1 MNKLII
7 PLVACIAC
15 AIIVS
20 VTAVSVRP
28 EQNLN
33 IENEKKVKIL
43 AAAGIKTDKVDEE
56 FLRIKTVFVDF
67 ETNKL
72 ITIDPAY
79 DHIKAASNPDQS
91 TVIPKA
97 DDIAVLKRRENV
109 GTIYVWVD
117 EKNAIEKLV
126 LPIRGYGL
134 WGTLYGYLSLD
145 SDLNT
150 VRGIEYYDH
159 KETPGL
165 GGEVDNPNWKSDW
178 YGKRIYNEDGSVA
191 LYVTKGASSTDY
203 EIDGI
208 SGATLTTN
216 GVSNMI
222 KYWLG
227 DNGYGPIIKNLNDLI
242 HIRSPISRK
251 NSNLMTIHL
260 MGSCPMGENESL
272 CAVDSFGKLHGIKG
286 LYIADASLLGGAPGV
301 NPQGT
306 IMALVRRNVV
316 SFLNKD

>member
-1 MNKLII
+1 MKKLII

-33 IENEKKVKIL
+33 VENEKKIKIL
-43 AAAGIKTDKVDEE
+43 AAAGIQTDKVDEE
-56 FLRIKTVFVDF
+56 FSKIKTVFVDF
-67 ETNKL
+67 ETDEL
-72 ITIDPAY
+72 VIIDPAY
-79 DHIKAASNPDQS
+79 DHIKAASNPDLS

-97 DDIAVLKRRENV
+97 DDIAVLKRRENI
-109 GTIYVWVD
+109 GTIYVWID
-117 EKNAIEKLV
+117 EQNAIEKLV

-178 YGKRIYNEDGSVA
+178 YGKRIYNDDGSVA

-227 DNGYGPIIKNLNDLI
+227 DNGYGPIIKNLNEEI
-242 HIRSPISRK
+242 QKI
-251 NSNLMTIHL
+251 
-260 MGSCPMGENESL
+260 
-272 CAVDSFGKLHGIKG
+272 
-286 LYIADASLLGGAPGV
+286 
-301 NPQGT
+301 
-306 IMALVRRNVV
+306 
-316 SFLNKD
+316 

>member
-33 IENEKKVKIL
+33 IENEKKIKIL
-43 AAAGIKTDKVDEE
+43 AAAGIETDKVDEE
-56 FLRIKTVFVDF
+56 FSRIKTVFVDF
-67 ETNKL
+67 ETDKL
-72 ITIDPAY
+72 VTIDSAY
-79 DHIKAASNPDQS
+79 DHIKAASNPNLS

-97 DDIAVLKRRENV
+97 DDIAVLKRRENI

-178 YGKRIYNEDGSVA
+178 YGKRIYNDDGGVA

-227 DNGYGPIIKNLNDLI
+227 DNGYGPIIKKLNEEI
-242 HIRSPISRK
+242 EKI
-251 NSNLMTIHL
+251 
-260 MGSCPMGENESL
+260 
-272 CAVDSFGKLHGIKG
+272 
-286 LYIADASLLGGAPGV
+286 
-301 NPQGT
+301 
-306 IMALVRRNVV
+306 
-316 SFLNKD
+316 

>member
-33 IENEKKVKIL
+33 IANEKKVKIL
-43 AAAGIKTDKVDEE
+43 AAAGIQTDKVDEE

-67 ETNKL
+67 ETGKL
-72 ITIDPAY
+72 VTIDPAY

-178 YGKRIYNEDGSVA
+178 YGKRIYNENGSVA
-191 LYVTKGASSTDY
+191 LYVTKGASSTEY

-227 DNGYGPIIKNLNDLI
+227 DNGYGPIIKNLN
-242 HIRSPISRK
+242 
-251 NSNLMTIHL
+251 
-260 MGSCPMGENESL
+260 EE
-272 CAVDSFGKLHGIKG
+272 IKK
-286 LYIADASLLGGAPGV
+286 I
-301 NPQGT
+301 
-306 IMALVRRNVV
+306 
-316 SFLNKD
+316 

>member
-1 MNKLII
+1 MKKLII
-7 PLVACIAC
+7 PLVACIVC

-20 VTAVSVRP
+20 VTAVTVRP

-33 IENEKKVKIL
+33 VENEKKIKIL
-43 AAAGIKTDKVDEE
+43 AAAGIQTDKVDED
-56 FLRIKTVFVDF
+56 FSKIKTVFVDF
-67 ETNKL
+67 ETDEL
-72 ITIDPAY
+72 VIIDPAY
-79 DHIKAASNPDQS
+79 DHIKAASNPDLS

-97 DDIAVLKRRENV
+97 DDIAVLKRRENI

-117 EKNAIEKLV
+117 EQNDIEKLV

-178 YGKRIYNEDGSVA
+178 YGKRIYNDDGSVA

-227 DNGYGPIIKNLNDLI
+227 DNGYGPIIKNLNEEI
-242 HIRSPISRK
+242 QKI
-251 NSNLMTIHL
+251 
-260 MGSCPMGENESL
+260 
-272 CAVDSFGKLHGIKG
+272 
-286 LYIADASLLGGAPGV
+286 
-301 NPQGT
+301 
-306 IMALVRRNVV
+306 
-316 SFLNKD
+316 

>member
-33 IENEKKVKIL
+33 IENEKKIKIL
-43 AAAGIKTDKVDEE
+43 AAAGIETDKVDEE
-56 FLRIKTVFVDF
+56 FSRIKTVFVDF
-67 ETNKL
+67 ETDKL
-72 ITIDPAY
+72 VAIDPAY
-79 DHIKAASNPDQS
+79 DHIKAASNPNLS

-97 DDIAVLKRRENV
+97 DDIAVLKRRENI

-178 YGKRIYNEDGSVA
+178 YGKRIYNDDGSVA

-227 DNGYGPIIKNLNDLI
+227 DNGYGPIIKNLNEEI
-242 HIRSPISRK
+242 EKI
-251 NSNLMTIHL
+251 
-260 MGSCPMGENESL
+260 
-272 CAVDSFGKLHGIKG
+272 
-286 LYIADASLLGGAPGV
+286 
-301 NPQGT
+301 
-306 IMALVRRNVV
+306 
-316 SFLNKD
+316 

>member
-33 IENEKKVKIL
+33 IENEKKIKIL
-43 AAAGIKTDKVDEE
+43 AAAGIETDKVDEE
-56 FLRIKTVFVDF
+56 FSRIKTVFVDF
-67 ETNKL
+67 ETDKL
-72 ITIDPAY
+72 VTIDSAY
-79 DHIKAASNPDQS
+79 DHIKAASDPDLS

-97 DDIAVLKRRENV
+97 DDIAVLKRRENI

-178 YGKRIYNEDGSVA
+178 YGKRIYNDDGSVA

-227 DNGYGPIIKNLNDLI
+227 DNGYGPIIKNLN
-242 HIRSPISRK
+242 
-251 NSNLMTIHL
+251 
-260 MGSCPMGENESL
+260 EE
-272 CAVDSFGKLHGIKG
+272 IKK
-286 LYIADASLLGGAPGV
+286 I
-301 NPQGT
+301 
-306 IMALVRRNVV
+306 
-316 SFLNKD
+316 

>member
-1 MNKLII
+1 MKKLII

-33 IENEKKVKIL
+33 VENEKKIKIL
-43 AAAGIKTDKVDEE
+43 AAAGIQTDKVDEE
-56 FLRIKTVFVDF
+56 FSKIKTVFVDF
-67 ETNKL
+67 ETDEL
-72 ITIDPAY
+72 VIIDPAY
-79 DHIKAASNPDQS
+79 DHIKAASNPDLS

-97 DDIAVLKRRENV
+97 DDIAVLKRRENI
-109 GTIYVWVD
+109 GTIYVWID
-117 EKNAIEKLV
+117 EQNAIEKLV

-178 YGKRIYNEDGSVA
+178 YGKRIYNDDGSVA
-191 LYVTKGASSTDY
+191 LYVTKGASSTDH

-227 DNGYGPIIKNLNDLI
+227 DNGYGPIIKNLNEEI
-242 HIRSPISRK
+242 QKI
-251 NSNLMTIHL
+251 
-260 MGSCPMGENESL
+260 
-272 CAVDSFGKLHGIKG
+272 
-286 LYIADASLLGGAPGV
+286 
-301 NPQGT
+301 
-306 IMALVRRNVV
+306 
-316 SFLNKD
+316 

>member
-1 MNKLII
+1 MKKLII

-33 IENEKKVKIL
+33 VENEKKIKIL
-43 AAAGIKTDKVDEE
+43 AAAGIQTDRVDEE
-56 FLRIKTVFVDF
+56 FSKIKTVFVDF
-67 ETNKL
+67 ETDKL
-72 ITIDPAY
+72 VIIDPAY
-79 DHIKAASNPDQS
+79 DHIKAASNPDLS

-97 DDIAVLKRRENV
+97 DDIAVLKRRENI

-117 EKNAIEKLV
+117 EQNDIEKLV

-178 YGKRIYNEDGSVA
+178 YGKRVYNDDGSVA

-227 DNGYGPIIKNLNDLI
+227 DNGYGPIIKNLNEEI
-242 HIRSPISRK
+242 QKI
-251 NSNLMTIHL
+251 
-260 MGSCPMGENESL
+260 
-272 CAVDSFGKLHGIKG
+272 
-286 LYIADASLLGGAPGV
+286 
-301 NPQGT
+301 
-306 IMALVRRNVV
+306 
-316 SFLNKD
+316 

>member
-33 IENEKKVKIL
+33 IENEKKIKIL
-43 AAAGIKTDKVDEE
+43 AAAGIETDKVDEE
-56 FLRIKTVFVDF
+56 FSRIKTVFVDF
-67 ETNKL
+67 ETDKL
-72 ITIDPAY
+72 VTIDSAY
-79 DHIKAASNPDQS
+79 DHIKAASDPDLS

-97 DDIAVLKRRENV
+97 DDIAVLKRRENI

-227 DNGYGPIIKNLNDLI
+227 DNGYGPIIKNLNEEI
-242 HIRSPISRK
+242 EKI
-251 NSNLMTIHL
+251 
-260 MGSCPMGENESL
+260 
-272 CAVDSFGKLHGIKG
+272 
-286 LYIADASLLGGAPGV
+286 
-301 NPQGT
+301 
-306 IMALVRRNVV
+306 
-316 SFLNKD
+316 

>member
-7 PLVACIAC
+7 PLIACIAC

-43 AAAGIKTDKVDEE
+43 AAAGIQTDKVDEE

-67 ETNKL
+67 EMGKL
-72 ITIDPAY
+72 VTIDPAY

-178 YGKRIYNEDGSVA
+178 YGKRIYNENGSVA

-227 DNGYGPIIKNLNDLI
+227 DNGYGPIIKNLN
-242 HIRSPISRK
+242 
-251 NSNLMTIHL
+251 
-260 MGSCPMGENESL
+260 EE
-272 CAVDSFGKLHGIKG
+272 IKK
-286 LYIADASLLGGAPGV
+286 I
-301 NPQGT
+301 
-306 IMALVRRNVV
+306 
-316 SFLNKD
+316 

>member
-1 MNKLII
+1 MKKLII
-7 PLVACIAC
+7 PLVACIVC

-20 VTAVSVRP
+20 VTAVTVRP

-33 IENEKKVKIL
+33 VENEKKIKIL
-43 AAAGIKTDKVDEE
+43 AAAGIQTDKVDEE
-56 FLRIKTVFVDF
+56 FSKIKTVFVDF
-67 ETNKL
+67 ETDEL
-72 ITIDPAY
+72 VIIDPAY
-79 DHIKAASNPDQS
+79 DHIKAASNPDLS

-97 DDIAVLKRRENV
+97 DDIAVLKRRENI

-117 EKNAIEKLV
+117 EQNDIEKLV

-178 YGKRIYNEDGSVA
+178 YGKRIYNDDGSVA

-227 DNGYGPIIKNLNDLI
+227 DNGYGPIIKNLNEEI
-242 HIRSPISRK
+242 QKI
-251 NSNLMTIHL
+251 
-260 MGSCPMGENESL
+260 
-272 CAVDSFGKLHGIKG
+272 
-286 LYIADASLLGGAPGV
+286 
-301 NPQGT
+301 
-306 IMALVRRNVV
+306 
-316 SFLNKD
+316 

>member
-43 AAAGIKTDKVDEE
+43 AAAGIQTDKVDEE

-67 ETNKL
+67 ETDKL
-72 ITIDPAY
+72 VTIDTAY

-97 DDIAVLKRRENV
+97 DDIAVLKRRENI

-227 DNGYGPIIKNLNDLI
+227 DNGYGPIIKNLN
-242 HIRSPISRK
+242 
-251 NSNLMTIHL
+251 
-260 MGSCPMGENESL
+260 EE
-272 CAVDSFGKLHGIKG
+272 IKK
-286 LYIADASLLGGAPGV
+286 I
-301 NPQGT
+301 
-306 IMALVRRNVV
+306 
-316 SFLNKD
+316 

>member
-33 IENEKKVKIL
+33 IENEKKIKIL
-43 AAAGIKTDKVDEE
+43 AAAGIETDKVDEE
-56 FLRIKTVFVDF
+56 FSLIKTVFVDF
-67 ETNKL
+67 ETDNL
-72 ITIDPAY
+72 VAIDPAY
-79 DHIKAASNPDQS
+79 DHIKAASNPNLS

-97 DDIAVLKRRENV
+97 DDIAVLKRRENI

-178 YGKRIYNEDGSVA
+178 YGKRIYNDDGSVA

-227 DNGYGPIIKNLNDLI
+227 DNGYGPIIKNLNEEI
-242 HIRSPISRK
+242 EKI
-251 NSNLMTIHL
+251 
-260 MGSCPMGENESL
+260 
-272 CAVDSFGKLHGIKG
+272 
-286 LYIADASLLGGAPGV
+286 
-301 NPQGT
+301 
-306 IMALVRRNVV
+306 
-316 SFLNKD
+316 

>member
-28 EQNLN
+28 EQSLN

-43 AAAGIKTDKVDEE
+43 AAAGIQTDKVDEE

-67 ETNKL
+67 ETGKL
-72 ITIDPAY
+72 VTIDPAY

-178 YGKRIYNEDGSVA
+178 YGKRIYNENGSVA
-191 LYVTKGASSTDY
+191 LYVTKGASSTEY

-227 DNGYGPIIKNLNDLI
+227 DNGYGPIIKNLN
-242 HIRSPISRK
+242 
-251 NSNLMTIHL
+251 
-260 MGSCPMGENESL
+260 EE
-272 CAVDSFGKLHGIKG
+272 IKK
-286 LYIADASLLGGAPGV
+286 I
-301 NPQGT
+301 
-306 IMALVRRNVV
+306 
-316 SFLNKD
+316 

>member
-7 PLVACIAC
+7 PLIACIAC

-43 AAAGIKTDKVDEE
+43 AAAGIQTDKVDEE

-67 ETNKL
+67 ETGKL
-72 ITIDPAY
+72 VTIDPAY

-178 YGKRIYNEDGSVA
+178 YGKRIYNENGSVA

-227 DNGYGPIIKNLNDLI
+227 DNGYGPIIKNLNEELKKI
-242 HIRSPISRK
+242 
-251 NSNLMTIHL
+251 
-260 MGSCPMGENESL
+260 
-272 CAVDSFGKLHGIKG
+272 
-286 LYIADASLLGGAPGV
+286 
-301 NPQGT
+301 
-306 IMALVRRNVV
+306 
-316 SFLNKD
+316 

>member
-1 MNKLII
+1 MKKLII

-33 IENEKKVKIL
+33 VENEKKIKIL
-43 AAAGIKTDKVDEE
+43 AAAGIQTDRVDEE
-56 FLRIKTVFVDF
+56 FSKIKTVFVDF
-67 ETNKL
+67 ETDEL
-72 ITIDPAY
+72 VIIDPAY
-79 DHIKAASNPDQS
+79 DHIKAASNPDLS

-97 DDIAVLKRRENV
+97 DDIAVLKRRENI

-117 EKNAIEKLV
+117 EQNDIEKLV

-178 YGKRIYNEDGSVA
+178 YGKRIYNDDGSVA

-227 DNGYGPIIKNLNDLI
+227 DNGYGPIIKNLNEEI
-242 HIRSPISRK
+242 QKI
-251 NSNLMTIHL
+251 
-260 MGSCPMGENESL
+260 
-272 CAVDSFGKLHGIKG
+272 
-286 LYIADASLLGGAPGV
+286 
-301 NPQGT
+301 
-306 IMALVRRNVV
+306 
-316 SFLNKD
+316 